1 MSTIRTAMRIAVTGD
16 ELSDNYTLR
25 AVIPGA
31 QELAAVFSYQA
42 VVLDPE
48 TDVPL
53 RNVDTGLY
61 CQTIT
66 CFEFLI
72 PRTNPNVGTDCSQGR
87 NR

>member
-1 MSTIRTAMRIAVTGD
+1 MSTINTAMRMAVTGD

-25 AVIPGA
+25 AVLPGA
-31 QELAAVFSYQA
+31 QELTAIFRNQA

-72 PRTNPNVGTDCSQGR
+72 PRTDVMNVQTEIV
-87 NR
+87 